1 MRTVAVFNQKGG
13 VGKTSI
19 AFHLA
24 WYLSAVG
31 RRVLVIDLD
40 PQGNLSSLF
49 EVDGCLASEI
59 FTRQFA
65 DSIEARE
72 VERVAPSGRC
82 RFSVITADERLQALE
97 ATTNG
102 LAGLTRLRKALR
114 TGDGRWDVTVVDC
127 PPSLGGF
134 SANAL
139 VAADSV
145 VVPCTLRQFSIHGL
159 EHVAETIQ
167 ATREEGLNPDLR
179 ILGIVLNQY
188 RKDAKRQTTFE
199 RDIVGDVEA
208 KYGRIVVST
217 TIPQSIK
224 LEEALYAKL
233 PIWEYDIFLGK
244 DRSAQIV
251 ADAYR
256 GVMKELTHRLEG
268 ERDECAGQAIL
279 ADADSGRGQSDE
291 SGSLVHPADQPN
303 PDAA

>member
-24 WYLSAVG
+24 WYLTAVG

-49 EVDGCLASEI
+49 EVDGCLAAGI
-59 FTRQFA
+59 FTKQPA
-65 DSIEARE
+65 DAIEARE
-72 VERVAPSGRC
+72 VELVAPSGRC
-82 RFSVITADERLQALE
+82 RFSVISADERLQALE

-102 LAGLTRLRKALR
+102 IAGLTRLRKALR
-114 TGDGRWDVTVVDC
+114 ARDGHWDVTVLDC

-167 ATREEGLNPDLR
+167 ATKEEGLNADLR

-208 KYGRIVVST
+208 KYGSIVVSS

-224 LEEALYAKL
+224 IEEALYARL
-233 PIWEYDIFLGK
+233 PIWEYDIHLGR
-244 DRSAQIV
+244 DRSAQLV
-251 ADAYR
+251 AEAFR
-256 GVMKELTHRLEG
+256 GVMKELTQRLEG
-268 ERDECAGQAIL
+268 VEDERASQAVL
-279 ADADSGRGQSDE
+279 ADSDSGRGQSVGPGN
-291 SGSLVHPADQPN
+291 SAQPADQPS